1 MKPFVISITIAGL
14 ILCNLFSSCFGECRE
29 EFYKAIEQEI
39 QTIDTKIKELEL
51 KAADL
56 GEEAKAEYHQAIEKL
71 KVLKEAATA
80 KLVEL
85 KSAGDDA
92 WQEMK
97 PAINNAM
104 SELKKGFE
112 KASAEFK

>member
-1 MKPFVISITIAGL
+1 MKPIAINITIAGL
-14 ILCNLFSSCFGECRE
+14 IWCILFTSCCGECRE
-29 EFYKAIEQEI
+29 DFYKAIEQEI
-39 QTIDTKIKELEL
+39 RTIDTKIKELEL

-56 GEEAKAEYHQAIEKL
+56 GEEAKVEYHQAIEKL
-71 KVLKEAATA
+71 KVLKETATA
-80 KLVEL
+80 RLAEL

-97 PAINNAM
+97 PAINNAV

-112 KASAEFK
+112 KASAAFK